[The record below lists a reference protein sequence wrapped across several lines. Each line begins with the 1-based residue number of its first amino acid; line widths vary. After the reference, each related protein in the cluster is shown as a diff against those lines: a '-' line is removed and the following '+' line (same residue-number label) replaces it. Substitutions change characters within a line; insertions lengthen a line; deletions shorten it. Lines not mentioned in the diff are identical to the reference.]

1 MFNEKELIKRFIT
14 SIVLIILLSL
24 MLKSSVVLISS
35 LLLIFVFSWIEFS
48 FLFEKIFKKKK
59 NFFYFKYIF
68 KFVIFIYLLF
78 FINIIVDEFL
88 LNQPNISQNIL
99 FVITVCIFSDIGGFV
114 FGKIFKG
121 KKLTKISPNKTFAR
135 MYGSFILTIIFT
147 IIYCHY
153 LNIDNLKI
161 YIINCLLISLV
172 CQLGDLF
179 VSYLKKSNVKDTG
192 NILPGHGGILD
203 RIDGI
208 LFALPF
214 GIVLM

>member
-1 MFNEKELIKRFIT
+1 MKKELIKRFIT

-59 NFFYFKYIF
+59 NFFYLKYIF

-121 KKLTKISPNKTFAR
+121 KKLTKISPNKTFAG

-179 VSYLKKSNVKDTG
+179 VSYLKRKSNVKDTG

-214 GIVLM
+214 GILLM

>member
-1 MFNEKELIKRFIT
+1 MKKELIKRFIT

-35 LLLIFVFSWIEFS
+35 LLLMFVFSWIEFS

-68 KFVIFIYLLF
+68 KFIIFIYLLF

-121 KKLTKISPNKTFAR
+121 KKLTKISPNKTFAG

-179 VSYLKKSNVKDTG
+179 VSYLKRKSNVKDTG

-214 GIVLM
+214 GILLM

>member
-1 MFNEKELIKRFIT
+1 MKKELIKRFIT

-121 KKLTKISPNKTFAR
+121 KKLTKISPNKTFAG

-179 VSYLKKSNVKDTG
+179 VSYLKRKSNVKDTG

-214 GIVLM
+214 GILLM

>member
-1 MFNEKELIKRFIT
+1 MKKELIKRFIT
-14 SIVLIILLSL
+14 SIVLITLLSL
-24 MLKSSVVLISS
+24 MFKSSVVLISS

-48 FLFEKIFKKKK
+48 FLFEKIFKKKIL
-59 NFFYFKYIF
+59 YFKYIL
-68 KFVIFIYLLF
+68 KFLIFIYLLF
-78 FINIIVDEFL
+78 FIKIIVDEYL
-88 LNQPNISQNIL
+88 LNQPNISKNIL
-99 FVITVCIFSDIGGFV
+99 FVITICILSDIGGFV

-121 KKLTKISPNKTFAR
+121 KKLTKISPNKTFAG

-153 LNIDNLKI
+153 LDIDNLKI
-161 YIINCLLISLV
+161 YIVNSLLISLV

-179 VSYLKKSNVKDTG
+179 VSYLKRKSNVKDTG

-214 GIVLM
+214 GILLM

>member
-1 MFNEKELIKRFIT
+1 MKKELIKRFIT
-14 SIVLIILLSL
+14 SIVLIVLLSS

-121 KKLTKISPNKTFAR
+121 KKLTKISPNKTFAG

-179 VSYLKKSNVKDTG
+179 VSYLKRKSNVKDTG

-214 GIVLM
+214 GILLM

>member
-1 MFNEKELIKRFIT
+1 MKK
-14 SIVLIILLSL
+14 
-24 MLKSSVVLISS
+24 
-35 LLLIFVFSWIEFS
+35 
-48 FLFEKIFKKKK
+48 FLKKKK

-121 KKLTKISPNKTFAR
+121 KKLTKISPNKTFAG

-179 VSYLKKSNVKDTG
+179 VSYLKRRSNVKDTG

-214 GIVLM
+214 GILLM

>member
-1 MFNEKELIKRFIT
+1 MKKELIKRFIT

-48 FLFEKIFKKKK
+48 FLFEKIFKKK

-121 KKLTKISPNKTFAR
+121 KKLTKISPNKTFAG

-179 VSYLKKSNVKDTG
+179 VSYLKRRSNVKDTG

-214 GIVLM
+214 GILLM

>member
-1 MFNEKELIKRFIT
+1 MKKELIKRFIT

-24 MLKSSVVLISS
+24 MLKSSVVLISF

-121 KKLTKISPNKTFAR
+121 PKLTKISPNKTFAG

-179 VSYLKKSNVKDTG
+179 VSYLKRKSNVKDTG
-192 NILPGHGGILD
+192 NILPGPGGILE
-203 RIDGI
+203 RLDGI

-214 GIVLM
+214 GILLM